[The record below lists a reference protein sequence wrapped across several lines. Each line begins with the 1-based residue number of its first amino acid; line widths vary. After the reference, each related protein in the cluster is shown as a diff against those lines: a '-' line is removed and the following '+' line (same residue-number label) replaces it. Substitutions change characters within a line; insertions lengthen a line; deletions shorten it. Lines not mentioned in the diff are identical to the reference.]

1 MFVDRLI
8 QQIKEKKSNIVVGL
22 DPRLDMIPK
31 HIREKSYRMYG
42 KNLRGAAE
50 AIWTFNKEIIESVYD
65 LIPAV
70 KPQIAFY
77 EQYGLEGLE
86 SYQKTCRLAQ
96 EKGLL
101 VIGDVKR
108 GDIGTTSKAYSDAH
122 LGLTD
127 VEGERIEAFPT
138 DAITVNPYLGDDC
151 LKEFMKD
158 IVDYEKGMFVLVK
171 TSNPTSGQLQD
182 LEAGGKRIYEIVA
195 HLVHQWSRE
204 MMGAHQ
210 YSSVGAVVGA
220 TYPEQAKNLRRLMPT
235 SYFLVPGYG
244 AQGGTAKDIIDCFDE
259 RGLGAIINSS
269 RDILYAYQKENSE
282 YKEQNFGRAARN
294 AVLKMQEE
302 INGLLLEQGKQYW

>member
-1 MFVDRLI
+1 MFIDRLI
-8 QQIKEKKSNIVVGL
+8 QQIKLKKSNIVVGL
-22 DPRLDMIPK
+22 DPRLDMIPT
-31 HIREKSYRMYG
+31 HIREKSYCTYG

-50 AIWTFNKEIIESVYD
+50 AVWIFNQEIIGSVHD
-65 LIPAV
+65 LVPAV

-86 SYQKTCRLAQ
+86 IYQKTCKLAQ

-108 GDIGTTSKAYSDAH
+108 GDIGTTSKAYSDAY
-122 LGLTD
+122 LGMTD
-127 VEGERIEAFPT
+127 VEGEKIEAFFS

-182 LEAGGKRIYEIVA
+182 LETEGKKIYEIVA
-195 HLVHQWSRE
+195 RLVDQWSKKTI
-204 MMGAHQ
+204 GVHG
-210 YSSVGAVVGA
+210 YSSIGAVVGA
-220 TYPEQAKNLRRLMPT
+220 TYPEEARNLRRLMPA

-259 RGLGAIINSS
+259 GGLGAIINSS
-269 RDILYAYQKENSE
+269 RDILYAYQKQVNGYGE
-282 YKEQNFGRAARN
+282 KDFGKAARAAT
-294 AVLKMQEE
+294 LKMQEA
-302 INGLLLEQGKQYW
+302 INGLLVQEGKQYW